1 MLAARLPEPTHTGD
15 SVDDGDE
22 PGYLN
27 TLRVG
32 LAEAAARPGVRAAVL
47 AVALV
52 GGFDAVEEY
61 FPLITED
68 SGIPTAAVPLAMLP
82 IGLAGALG
90 AALGG
95 HAARW
100 YPVRIAALF
109 AAGSALLGV
118 AGLAGHPAG
127 LAAVVLF
134 YGGYGAVHVVV
145 DARLQDRIASR
156 SRATVTS
163 VAGLGIEVA
172 TFGIYA
178 AWAIGEVTAVAALGV
193 ALAALPACC
202 GSRPQPSARVAGR
215 ARARYPRHRSPGQRP
230 RYLIRR
236 PDQPSRLDDLRRRRH
251 VGQQVGRP
259 RSARRVAVAPRSVL
273 GRPGRPYIRRAHRG
287 RVAKAIVAT
296 VEKTSLRVV
305 VAAAPVGANM
315 PPTPRR
321 ASSVSLSSGRTRS
334 R

>member
-32 LAEAAARPGVRAAVL
+32 LVEAAARPGVRAAVL

-68 SGIPTAAVPLAMLP
+68 SGVPTAAVPLAMLP

-100 YPVRIAALF
+100 SPVRMAALF

-134 YGGYGAVHVVV
+134 YGGYGAAHVVV
-145 DARLQDRIASR
+145 DARLQDRIDSR

-193 ALAALPACC
+193 ALAAVLPALL
-202 GSRPQPSARVAGR
+202 RAGR
-215 ARARYPRHRSPGQRP
+215 CDSPTGPAVAPRRSPAAP
-230 RYLIRR
+230 ARR
-236 PDQPSRLDDLRRRRH
+236 AT
-251 VGQQVGRP
+251 G
-259 RSARRVAVAPRSVL
+259 RSARAARAGSRWHPRSVL
-273 GRPGRPYIRRAHRG
+273 GRPGRPYIRRAQRG
-287 RVAKAIVAT
+287 RVANASVAT